1 MFSFNMYL
9 YKNIIQKSL
18 SIYKIENAGYKNYF
32 EEQLFIYE
40 IFVDL
45 RSYRRRMEKLS
56 PQEEEAMQVIWQM
69 GEGFI
74 KDLLDNMT
82 EPKPPYTTLASTVK
96 NLERKGFVQS
106 SKLGNSYKY
115 SPLIKEEDYKK
126 RFMNGFVNNY
136 FQNSYK
142 ELVTFFAQNKKIS
155 ADELQEIIKMIE
167 DPKK

>member
-1 MFSFNMYL
+1 
-9 YKNIIQKSL
+9 
-18 SIYKIENAGYKNYF
+18 
-32 EEQLFIYE
+32 
-40 IFVDL
+40 
-45 RSYRRRMEKLS
+45 MEKLS
-56 PQEEEAMQVIWQM
+56 QQEEEAMQAIWQS

-74 KDLLDNMT
+74 KAFLDAMN

-96 NLERKGFVQS
+96 NLERKGFVAGT
-106 SKLGNSYKY
+106 KLGNSFKY
-115 SPLIKEEDYKK
+115 VAIIKEEDYKK

-167 DPKK
+167 NPKK

>member
-1 MFSFNMYL
+1 
-9 YKNIIQKSL
+9 
-18 SIYKIENAGYKNYF
+18 
-32 EEQLFIYE
+32 
-40 IFVDL
+40 
-45 RSYRRRMEKLS
+45 MEKLS
-56 PQEEEAMQVIWQM
+56 QQEEEAMQAIWQV

-74 KDLLDNMT
+74 KDFLDNMA

-96 NLERKGFVQS
+96 NLDRKGFVKGH
-106 SKLGNSYKY
+106 KLGNSYRY
-115 SPLIKEEDYKK
+115 SAAIKEEDYKK

-167 DPKK
+167 NPKK